1 MGTLPMIRWLLVLG
15 CLLPMAV
22 WAGPDMDKPA
32 EADAEEEEVVEDIAA
47 NKKKRAGS
55 YILGNRGLSRRPDL
69 RGDFERRR
77 DQEVLKHFTRTAQL
91 DAIARRAK
99 IAAATDIL
107 TRIDR
112 IRRIESARHR
122 IVMKEIRDGAL
133 YGQVGG
139 AR

>member
-1 MGTLPMIRWLLVLG
+1 MIRWLIVLM
-15 CLLPMAV
+15 CWLPLLA
-22 WAGPDMDKPA
+22 WAEPELEPL
-32 EADAEEEEVVEDIAA
+32 EEEGEELEEVIEDIAA

-55 YILGNRGLSRRPDL
+55 YILGNRGLSQKPDL

-77 DQEVLKHFTRTAQL
+77 DQEILKHFTRTAQL
-91 DAIARRAK
+91 DAIARRAR
-99 IAAATDIL
+99 IAGANEIL

-112 IRRIESARHR
+112 IRRIEDSRHR
-122 IVMKEIRDGAL
+122 IVMKEIREGQL

>member
-1 MGTLPMIRWLLVLG
+1 MIRWMIVFVCWLPLV
-15 CLLPMAV
+15 A
-22 WAGPDMDKPA
+22 WAEPDGELVDGDA
-32 EADAEEEEVVEDIAA
+32 EATEEMVEDIAA

-55 YILGNRGLSRRPDL
+55 YILGNRGLFKKPDL

-77 DQEVLKHFTRTAQL
+77 DQELLKHFTRTAQL

-99 IAAATDIL
+99 IAGANEIL

-112 IRRIESARHR
+112 IRRVEDSRHR
-122 IVMKEIRDGAL
+122 IVMKEIREGQL

>member
-1 MGTLPMIRWLLVLG
+1 MIRWLVILACSLP
-15 CLLPMAV
+15 LLA
-22 WAGPDMDKPA
+22 WANPDTEVEGA
-32 EADAEEEEVVEDIAA
+32 GEAPSEEVVEDIVA

-55 YILGNRGLSRRPDL
+55 YILGNRGLSRKPDL

-77 DQEVLKHFTRTAQL
+77 DQELLKHFTRAAQL

-99 IAAATDIL
+99 IAGANEIL

-112 IRRIESARHR
+112 IRRIEDSRHR
-122 IVMKEIRDGAL
+122 IVMKEIREGQL